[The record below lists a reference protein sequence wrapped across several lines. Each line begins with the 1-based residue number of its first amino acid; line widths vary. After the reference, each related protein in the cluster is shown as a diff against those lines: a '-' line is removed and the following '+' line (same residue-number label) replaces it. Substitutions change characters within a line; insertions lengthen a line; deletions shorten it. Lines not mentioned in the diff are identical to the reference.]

1 MGKRKTKLTS
11 SFFCEYNSFM
21 SKKEKNKNPNR
32 KSPLIR
38 VISIISILLA
48 IALIIKVIKIDILPL
63 NFEITI
69 LGAVLLLTLIL
80 FIFSFIW
87 FFIILRVIQRLHVFL
102 VAL

>member
-1 MGKRKTKLTS
+1 
-11 SFFCEYNSFM
+11 M

-80 FIFSFIW
+80 F
-87 FFIILRVIQRLHVFL
+87 FIILRVIQRLHVFL

>member
-1 MGKRKTKLTS
+1 
-11 SFFCEYNSFM
+11 M

-48 IALIIKVIKIDILPL
+48 IALIIKVIK
-63 NFEITI
+63 FEITI

-80 FIFSFIW
+80 FIFYNFTSHSKIA
-87 FFIILRVIQRLHVFL
+87 RVFGGSGL
-102 VAL
+102 